1 MYSLYIW
8 NHPSLF
14 IVTNLGQELWTWK
27 EKTWGFASFAQDSSP
42 YSFLMIPLYFQRFKH
57 GIWTSACVI
66 CSWSS
71 SINHQTVRTCFV
83 PHKHL
88 RCSCCCV
95 WDRLITVFC
104 LLWDVYLSRSSFFF
118 FWKRLS
124 FLPHLSFSLL
134 SEATLGWNSQA
145 TCQGREDHRKDTAHP
160 SPRFISA
167 PVVCVNKPIIRG
179 MGFHKHIYKMRTCV
193 LTEIWQSD
201 SWTFWDLKAFAN
213 VGKIVIIRENL
224 LPPDYENRWQK
235 N

>member
-27 EKTWGFASFAQDSSP
+27 EKTWGFPFFAQDSSP

-118 FWKRLS
+118 FESVFPS
-124 FLPHLSFSLL
+124 FLIFLFLCWVKQL
-134 SEATLGWNSQA
+134 QVGIA
-145 TCQGREDHRKDTAHP
+145 
-160 SPRFISA
+160 
-167 PVVCVNKPIIRG
+167 KPLVRG
-179 MGFHKHIYKMRTCV
+179 
-193 LTEIWQSD
+193 
-201 SWTFWDLKAFAN
+201 
-213 VGKIVIIRENL
+213 GKITGKIPHTPPLDLFL
-224 LPPDYENRWQK
+224 LQLCA
-235 N
+235 